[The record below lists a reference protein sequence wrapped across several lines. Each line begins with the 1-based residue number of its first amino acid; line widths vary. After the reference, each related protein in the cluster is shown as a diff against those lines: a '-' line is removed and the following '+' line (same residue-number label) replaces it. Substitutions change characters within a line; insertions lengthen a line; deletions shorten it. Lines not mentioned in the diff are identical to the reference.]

1 MANPI
6 RIHTHL
12 GEQASVLTLYFNGKW
27 VTMAHLNGKSEGST
41 DATNLEEGGR
51 NHLHM
56 AHKLRE
62 KLG

>member
-1 MANPI
+1 MVNPI
-6 RIHTHL
+6 RIHTRF
-12 GEQASVLTLYFNGKW
+12 GENARVLTIYFNGKW
-27 VTMAHLNGKSEGST
+27 ITMAHLNGKCEG
-41 DATNLEEGGR
+41 DANAANLEEGGC